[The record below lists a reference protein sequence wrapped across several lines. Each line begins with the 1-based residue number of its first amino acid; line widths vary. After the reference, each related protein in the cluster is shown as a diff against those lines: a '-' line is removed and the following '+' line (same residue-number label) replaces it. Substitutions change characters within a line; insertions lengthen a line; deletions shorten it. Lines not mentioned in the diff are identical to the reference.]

1 LTADELN
8 DPGHTEPDRTGPDH
22 TSKDLSSRT
31 PVPGPPPPAGAP
43 PPADVPAGAPP
54 PAGPPPKRSRAGRNL
69 PAAIGVGVALGA
81 LAIVSLFTVKWT
93 FLIYMAA
100 VVGLALWELG
110 RALGEREIRLPEPPI
125 AAGGALMLALAYT
138 NGTRPLVA
146 ALAVTVI
153 GVLAWRMPGGS
164 AGYLRDISA
173 GLFALAWLPLM
184 ASFVGLLLAAP
195 DGARR
200 VLAFLILPVCSD
212 VGGYAVGV
220 LAGRHPMAPVIS
232 PSKTWEGLAG
242 SVAACAVASVLVLT
256 LLLHGTWWQGIVLGV
271 AAVAAA
277 TLGDLS
283 ESMIKRDLQ
292 IKDMGRVLP
301 GHGGILDRIDSLLI
315 TAPVVWLLLTIFLN

>member
-1 LTADELN
+1 MATDELH
-8 DPGHTEPDRTGPDH
+8 DPGHAEPDRTGADRASASPP
-22 TSKDLSSRT
+22 SNDLSSPT
-31 PVPGPPPPAGAP
+31 PVPGPSAPDGA
-43 PPADVPAGAPP
+43 
-54 PAGPPPKRSRAGRNL
+54 PPPKRSRAGRNL
-69 PAAIGVGVALGA
+69 PAAIGVGLGLGA
-81 LAIVSLFTVKWT
+81 LAIASLFTVKWT

-110 RALGEREIRLPEPPI
+110 RALGDREIRLPSPPVAI
-125 AAGGALMLALAYT
+125 GGALMLALAYT

-164 AGYLRDISA
+164 DGYLRDITA
-173 GLFALAWLPLM
+173 GLFALVYLPLM
-184 ASFVGLLLAAP
+184 ASFVGLMLAAP

-242 SVAACAVASVLVLT
+242 SVAACAVAGVLVLT
-256 LLLHGTWWQGIVLGV
+256 LLLHGTWWQGIVLGA

-277 TLGDLS
+277 ALGDLA

-292 IKDMGRVLP
+292 IKDMGRLLP
-301 GHGGILDRIDSLLI
+301 GHGGILDRLDSLLI

>member
-8 DPGHTEPDRTGPDH
+8 DPGHTEADRTGPDR

-31 PVPGPPPPAGAP
+31 PVPGPPPSAGSPPSAGEAP
-43 PPADVPAGAPP
+43 PPNGA
-54 PAGPPPKRSRAGRNL
+54 PPKRSRAGRNL
-69 PAAIGVGVALGA
+69 PAAIGVGVGLGA

-93 FLIYMAA
+93 FLIFMAA
-100 VVGLALWELG
+100 VIGLGLWELG
-110 RALGEREIRLPEPPI
+110 RALEERDIRLPSPPV

-164 AGYLRDISA
+164 AGYLRDITA
-173 GLFALAWLPLM
+173 GLFALAYLPLM
-184 ASFVGLLLAAP
+184 ASFVGLMLAAP
-195 DGARR
+195 DGPRR
-200 VLAFLILPVCSD
+200 VLAFIILPVCSD

-242 SVAACAVASVLVLT
+242 SVAACLVGGVLVLT
-256 LLLHGTWWQGIVLGV
+256 LLLPGTWWQGIVLGA

-315 TAPVVWLLLTIFLN
+315 TAPVVWLLLTIFLK

>member
-1 LTADELN
+1 MATDELN
-8 DPGHTEPDRTGPDH
+8 DPGHTDPDRTGPDH

-43 PPADVPAGAPP
+43 PPADVPAGEPP
-54 PAGPPPKRSRAGRNL
+54 PAEPPPKRSRAGRNL
-69 PAAIGVGVALGA
+69 PAAIGVGVGLGA

-110 RALGEREIRLPEPPI
+110 RALRERDIRLPEPPI
-125 AAGGALMLALAYT
+125 AVGGALMLALAYT

-153 GVLAWRMPGGS
+153 GMLAWRMPGGS

-184 ASFVGLLLAAP
+184 ASFVGLMLAAP

-242 SVAACAVASVLVLT
+242 SVAACAVAGVLVLT

-271 AAVAAA
+271 AAGAAA